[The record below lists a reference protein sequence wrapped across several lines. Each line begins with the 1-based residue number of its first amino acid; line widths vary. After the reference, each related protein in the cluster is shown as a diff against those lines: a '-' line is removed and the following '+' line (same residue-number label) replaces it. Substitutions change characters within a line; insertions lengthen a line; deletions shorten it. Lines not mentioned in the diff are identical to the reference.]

1 MAHFA
6 KLSCLLGVLAAAGA
20 HADSALQYRLNGQ
33 PDTHLIL
40 VKDGKV
46 LIPNLDGADHH
57 RDLLFD
63 RSLREAI
70 LIDHKTQTYVKV
82 NKQAIEKISRQTEP
96 LQPLLAGLGSQLK
109 NLTPEQRAKWQ
120 GMLGGIDLDKFVA
133 ATQTRTPMLLSK
145 QGPARTVGSYT
156 CTPVT
161 VQRGKDKVAEV
172 CLSDAHALGLAE
184 DDYATLRSLLDFAE
198 RVAKKTQGLSSLMG
212 FSIPVVEVESM
223 PGIPVEIRS
232 IGRKHSEQ
240 AQLASVGQPG
250 DATVALT
257 VPEGYRGED
266 LKLW

>member
-1 MAHFA
+1 MVHFA
-6 KLSCLLGVLAAAGA
+6 NLICVLGMLAAVSAQ
-20 HADSALQYRLNGQ
+20 ADSALQYRLNGQ

-40 VKDGKV
+40 VKGGKV

-57 RDLLFD
+57 RDLLYD
-63 RSLREAI
+63 RNLREAV
-70 LIDHKTQTYVKV
+70 LIDHKAQTYVKV
-82 NKQAIEKISRQTEP
+82 NKQTVDKVSRQTEP
-96 LQPLLAGLGSQLK
+96 LLPLLAGLGSQLK

-120 GMLGGIDLDKFVA
+120 GMLGGVDLDKLAA
-133 ATQTRTPMLLSK
+133 ATQTRAPMLLSK
-145 QGPARTVGSYT
+145 PGSTRTVGSYT

-172 CLSDAHALGLAE
+172 CLSDATALGLTD

-198 RVAKKTQGLSSLMG
+198 RVAKKTQGLSNLMG
-212 FSIPVVEVESM
+212 FSIPVVEMESI

-232 IGRKHSEQ
+232 IGRKHPEQ

-250 DATVALT
+250 DATVAMT